1 MRWRVFTG
9 GIMRMRSTM
18 QVCAV
23 ALGLAAA
30 IIWFAG
36 ASVKAQQNR
45 RPGAIDAL
53 TVTAT
58 VAQMGA
64 QTPTTSAEHAEL
76 MKLAGDYDRTVKFMG
91 QTGAMAAPSSGTCTI
106 SVVLGGR
113 FLMEESHDVVFGKPV
128 DGLRIYGY
136 NDAAKQY
143 EMARMYT
150 MSNAITMMKGT
161 SSDGGKTIDYAGDSG
176 SGGMGGAVLHAK
188 LERMSDDEFTVT
200 MSTVGTN
207 GKNAAFQET
216 IYKRRK

>member
-1 MRWRVFTG
+1 
-9 GIMRMRSTM
+9 MRSTM

-76 MKLAGDYDRTVKFMG
+76 MKLAGDYDRTVKFVG
-91 QTGAMAAPSSGTCTI
+91 QTGAMSAPSSGTCTI

-136 NDAAKQY
+136 NDATKQY

-150 MSNAITMMKGT
+150 MSNAITTMKGT
-161 SSDGGKTIDYAGDSG
+161 SSDGGKTIDYAGDGG

-188 LERMSDDEFTVT
+188 LERTSDDEFTVT
-200 MSTVGTN
+200 MSTMGAN
-207 GKNAAFQET
+207 GKDAAFQET

>member
-1 MRWRVFTG
+1 
-9 GIMRMRSTM
+9 MRMRSTM

-76 MKLAGDYDRTVKFMG
+76 MKLAGDYDRTVKFVG
-91 QTGAMAAPSSGTCTI
+91 QTGAMSAPSSGTCTI

-136 NDAAKQY
+136 NDATKQY

-150 MSNAITMMKGT
+150 MSNAITTMKGT
-161 SSDGGKTIDYAGDSG
+161 SSDGGKTIDYAGDGG

-188 LERMSDDEFTVT
+188 LERTSDDEFTVT
-200 MSTVGTN
+200 MSTMGAN
-207 GKNAAFQET
+207 GKDAAFQET